1 MHKAMSRKY
10 VSKTR
15 KLLMLFSWVA
25 VLLWLGLIFNFSSQ
39 AADNSAALST
49 GLTRIIVGVLEKVA
63 PAAHFDLNQVEH
75 LLRKN
80 AHFFVYLVL
89 GILVI
94 NAKRRSG
101 LKGWKWFFLA
111 LGFGVLYA
119 VSDEIHQLYVPGR
132 SGQIRDILIDGAG
145 VLAGSIIYKT
155 VSFVRARRRQA
166 AVRKTS

>member
-1 MHKAMSRKY
+1 
-10 VSKTR
+10 
-15 KLLMLFSWVA
+15 MLFSWAA

-49 GLTRIIVGVLEKVA
+49 GLTRIIVGVLAKVA
-63 PAAHFDLNQVEH
+63 PAGQFDISQSEH

-101 LKGWKWFFLA
+101 LKGWRWFFLA
-111 LGFGVLYA
+111 LGFCVLYA
-119 VSDEIHQLYVPGR
+119 VSDEIHQLFVSGR
-132 SGQIRDILIDGAG
+132 SGQFRDILIDGAG
-145 VLAGSIIYKT
+145 VLAGSILYKS
-155 VSFVRARRRQA
+155 VSLVRARRRRA
-166 AVRKTS
+166 SVRKTS